1 MFSRSDRLR
10 PNTISNR
17 LNGTK
22 SNKSSVDDFD
32 MELGIVRVRVGLSYD
47 PLRLSP
53 SSGDLWFNH
62 IIMCTCICMCI
73 PLPLTP
79 TTTTPPNKNPLEKAT
94 MSVLFSHTS
103 LFCPSDKRRR
113 NWKKGTMREAR
124 HGGFFFSVRF
134 QIEVLGPRSATPL
147 APSALGHAY
156 FIPSSPCT
164 IDRPTNGHASRWCSD
179 G

>member
-22 SNKSSVDDFD
+22 SNKSSVDDLD

-73 PLPLTP
+73 PLPLT
-79 TTTTPPNKNPLEKAT
+79 TTTKQQLPQQQQTPLKKPPCRCYSLI
-94 MSVLFSHTS
+94 TS
-103 LFCPSDKRRR
+103 LFYPS
-113 NWKKGTMREAR
+113 NEGTGKGNDERSATWWL
-124 HGGFFFSVRF
+124 FFSVRF
-134 QIEVLGPRSATPL
+134 RYEVLGHRSESPL
-147 APSALGHAY
+147 AHGPAPWTMH
-156 FIPSSPCT
+156 P
-164 IDRPTNGHASRWCSD
+164 
-179 G
+179 